1 MKQGYFI
8 LSASIAAALAGA
20 PVLAQP
26 TATSNLVTAAP
37 TTEAPR
43 VTQTINNQLV
53 SPVAKTHL
61 KFVETKAPAKQL
73 ADTFKMNHL
82 QLVLKPSAE
91 RQAALT
97 SLIADQHN
105 PKSSSFHK
113 WLSPQQFGESYG
125 VNDSDIAAV
134 TSWLK
139 AQGFTVNNVYPN
151 KTQIDFSGTVGQVK
165 AAFHTQENIYNLG
178 KSGGAKEQ
186 HIANAGDISVP
197 MALQGV
203 IAGVMGLNDF
213 HPKAMNKPIKGAKWD
228 ATKKSL
234 VFSQPAASSKSKSK
248 SQAISIAYPGNN
260 PQGVIRGLV
269 PNDMATMYGVKTIR
283 ANGVTGTGVTIAVV
297 EDHDMVPADWT
308 NFTQTFNLAQYGGTF
323 ALINPAPSS
332 GTNNCIDPN
341 AAYGYVGDDGE
352 ALLDAEWSTAIAPGA
367 NIEVATCADYYYQGN
382 NFYYATSNYFG
393 GVFVAATNLIN
404 ETSGRPDIIS
414 ASYGDGEQYTDSAS
428 KAQFDLMWAQA
439 DAEGIS
445 VFVSTGD
452 SGSNPHFNGGLI
464 NGNGGYTAVDANAFA
479 TSPNDTGV
487 GGTDLADILDG
498 TTSKYF
504 APTPSVVGGSALSY
518 VPEIPWNESCANG
531 VAATSFGYASA
542 TAFCNAAM
550 TYALAPPQTPKGIFQ
565 YYYYIWE
572 TSEAGSGGPSSV
584 DRKPTWQR
592 QVYNAAPD
600 QSRDLPDVALF
611 AGSFGDDT
619 FVAVCSQNYVCTP
632 DFTPGVYVAPGTPA
646 QQNPSGVGLSGGTS
660 LASPMFAGIQALI
673 DQGLAARGLPLDQGN
688 AAPTLYAL
696 AGSEYGTAGNP
707 NSASL
712 TSCNANNGATGT
724 SGCVFHNVTS
734 GSISS
739 ACYSETGTGE
749 FATNSFTTPNCYF
762 YNTFLVAGTAGSA
775 NTLTVNI
782 GLTTTNANPTSY
794 SASNKAFPAQPG
806 WSFASGLGSVNV
818 TNLLMAWRAFVGA
831 PPAPPAPP
839 AP

>member
-26 TATSNLVTAAP
+26 VAASNLVTAAG
-37 TTEAPR
+37 TSEAPR

-53 SPVAKTHL
+53 SPLAKTHL
-61 KFVETKAPAKQL
+61 KFVETKAPGKQL

-82 QLVLKPSAE
+82 QLVLKPSAA

-113 WLSPQQFGESYG
+113 WLTPEQFGESYG
-125 VNDSDIAAV
+125 VADSDIAAV
-134 TSWLK
+134 TAWLK
-139 AQGFTVNNVYPN
+139 SQGFTVNNVYPN
-151 KTQIDFSGTVGQVK
+151 KTQIDFSGTAGQVK
-165 AAFHTQENIYNLG
+165 AAFHTQENIYNLANG
-178 KSGGAKEQ
+178 SKTKEQ
-186 HIANAGDISVP
+186 HIANAGDISIPV
-197 MALQGV
+197 ALKDV
-203 IAGVMGLNDF
+203 VAGVMGLNDF

-228 ATKKSL
+228 ATKKGL
-234 VFSQPAASSKSKSK
+234 VLSQPAASGKLGGK
-248 SQAISIAYPGNN
+248 SQAISVGYTGYN
-260 PQGVIRGLV
+260 PQGAIRGLV
-269 PNDMATMYGVKTIR
+269 PNDMATMYGISTIR
-283 ANGVTGTGVTIAVV
+283 ANGITGTGVTIAVV
-297 EDHDMVPADWT
+297 EDDSMVPADWT
-308 NFTQTFNLAQYGGTF
+308 NFETTFNLTRFGGTF
-323 ALINPAPSS
+323 NQFQPAPSS
-332 GTNNCIDPN
+332 GANNCYDPN
-341 AAYGYVGDDGE
+341 VEYGAGQDDGE
-352 ALLDAEWSTAIAPGA
+352 TLLDAEWSAAIAPGA
-367 NIEVATCADYYYQGN
+367 NIQVATCADYYYQGS
-382 NFYYATSNYFG
+382 NFYYATTNFFG

-404 ETSGRPDIIS
+404 ETSGRPNIIS
-414 ASYGDGEQYTDSAS
+414 ASYGYGEQFTDSAS
-428 KAQFDLMWAQA
+428 KTAIDLMWAQA

-452 SGSNPHFNGGLI
+452 SGSNPSFNGGLI
-464 NGNGGYTAVDANAFA
+464 NGRDGNTAVDANSFA

-487 GGTDLADILDG
+487 GGTDLADIIDG

-504 APTPSVVGGSALSY
+504 AATPSAVGGSALSY
-518 VPEIPWNESCANG
+518 VPEIPWNESCGNG
-531 VAATSFGYASA
+531 VASTAMGYASPI
-542 TAFCNAAM
+542 AFCNAALA
-550 TYALAPPQTPKGIFQ
+550 YALNPPATPTNLQ
-565 YYYYIWE
+565 YYAYTFE

-584 DRKPTWQR
+584 DRKPVWQR

-632 DFTPGVYVAPGTPA
+632 DFTAGTAADP
-646 QQNPSGVGLSGGTS
+646 NPSGVGLSGGTS

-696 AGSEYGTAGNP
+696 AGSEYGTAGQP

-712 TSCNANNGATGT
+712 STCNANNGATGT

-739 ACYSETGTGE
+739 ACYSETGVGTYAADT
-749 FATNSFTTPNCYF
+749 FVTPNCYY
-762 YNTFLVAGTAGSA
+762 YNTFLVDGTAGSG

-782 GLTTTNANPTSY
+782 GLTTSNPNPAGYTPT
-794 SASNKAFPAQPG
+794 NKAFPAQPG

-818 TNLLMAWRAFVGA
+818 TNLLIAWRAFVGA
-831 PPAPPAPP
+831 PAAPPPAP
-839 AP
+839 